1 MMFLLTY
8 PKRNESVFFY
18 DFAAIWCEKSFRFEH
33 ICIRP
38 IVWISKDPIQDWKY
52 RCIFG
57 NCVSLVIDVFQGFMR
72 NCHGGN
78 TTKSLYL
85 HDTGICVRQPNM
97 RSHFRLSWLYFWPVF
112 LFKFLKNC
120 TAIYLFPDWGFLNNC
135 EENLVWSKMSTSTV
149 CKNWRILVREAAGG
163 SACYAKKSSWN
174 IFNFK
179 TQVLIS
185 PSYEMKFDKCI
196 L

>member
-1 MMFLLTY
+1 MFLLTY

-33 ICIRP
+33 ICIWP

-52 RCIFG
+52 CCIFG
-57 NCVSLVIDVFQGFMR
+57 NCVSLVIDIFQGFMR

-97 RSHFRLSWLYFWPVF
+97 RLLIRLRWLFFWPEFF
-112 LFKFLKNC
+112 LEFMKNYN
-120 TAIYLFPDWGFLNNC
+120 AICIFDRFF
-135 EENLVWSKMSTSTV
+135 
-149 CKNWRILVREAAGG
+149 WRIVMKILFDQI
-163 SACYAKKSSWN
+163 YQLLLLAKADTWGIIEEFLSEKQPALPITKNQSIRIYS
-174 IFNFK
+174 
-179 TQVLIS
+179 IS
-185 PSYEMKFDKCI
+185 NQKF
-196 L
+196 

>member
-18 DFAAIWCEKSFRFEH
+18 DFTAIWCEKSFWFEH
-33 ICIRP
+33 ICIWP

-57 NCVSLVIDVFQGFMR
+57 NCVSLVIDIFQGFMR

-85 HDTGICVRQPNM
+85 HDTGIRVRQPNV
-97 RSHFRLSWLYFWPVF
+97 RLLIIISWLFFWPEF
-112 LFKFLKNC
+112 LLEFMKNYN
-120 TAIYLFPDWGFLNNC
+120 AICIYDRFFWRIVMKILSEISTFSVGKSRYLWNY
-135 EENLVWSKMSTSTV
+135 
-149 CKNWRILVREAAGG
+149 WRILIREAVSFA
-163 SACYAKKSSWN
+163 YYLKTINKN
-174 IFNFK
+174 IFNIEPK
-179 TQVLIS
+179 VLIS
-185 PSYEMKFDKCI
+185 QPE
-196 L
+196 